1 MQKNYSSKAL
11 ILTALAPVF
20 WSTGGL
26 GIRLLEISPWAIL
39 FWRALFMTLTLTVWS
54 IYRMRRTFFTNFR
67 ESILHGLPVSVFI
80 GLSFILYVLSMTR
93 TTVADSLLIQGTG
106 PIFIVVIGWIVL
118 REPVRGITVS
128 ALFLVAAG
136 ILVIMIPSL
145 ERGGLS
151 GNLFGLAKALAFA
164 AGTIAIRSK
173 KSVGMLPATALAG
186 FFSLLVALPLVPDFS
201 IDLRSLIVLAYLGI
215 FQIGVGFILFV
226 NWSGKLTSSQTGL
239 LVILEAVLGP
249 LWPWIFL
256 GEAPYRSTFLGG
268 TLILTALVAHSLL
281 YSRGRSAE
289 P

>member
-1 MQKNYSSKAL
+1 MQKNISLKAL
-11 ILTALAPVF
+11 VLTALAPVI

-26 GIRLLEISPWAIL
+26 GIRLLDISPWTIL
-39 FWRALFMTLTLTVWS
+39 FWRALFMTLTLTGWS
-54 IYRMRRTFFTNFR
+54 IYRMRGSFFTSFR
-67 ESILHGLPVSVFI
+67 ENILHGLPVSIFL
-80 GLSFILYVLSMTR
+80 GLSLILYVLSMTQ

-118 REPVRGITVS
+118 REPVRGITIT
-128 ALFLVAAG
+128 ALVLVAAG
-136 ILVIMIPSL
+136 ILIIMIPSL

-164 AGTIAIRSK
+164 AGTIAIRRK
-173 KSVGMLPATALAG
+173 KSVGMLPAMALAG
-186 FFSLLVALPLVPDFS
+186 FFSLIVALPLVPDFS

-215 FQIGVGFILFV
+215 FQIGVGFTLFV

-256 GEAPYRSTFLGG
+256 GEAPYRTTFIGG
-268 TLILTALVAHSLL
+268 ALILTALVAHSLL
-281 YSRGRSAE
+281 YSRGRNA
-289 P
+289 